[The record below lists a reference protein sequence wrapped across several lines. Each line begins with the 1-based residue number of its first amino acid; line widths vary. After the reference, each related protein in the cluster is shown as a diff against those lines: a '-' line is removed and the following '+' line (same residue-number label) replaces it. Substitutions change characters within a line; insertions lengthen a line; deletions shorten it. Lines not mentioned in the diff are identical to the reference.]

1 MTLFVPV
8 FLLAFLLTII
18 LVVRCAYQLAV
29 RRGIDAR
36 NTALTLAAFLAVYAA
51 ALIGTSLA
59 SQKETLAM
67 GAVKCFDDWCV
78 SVDGAKRSGD
88 QLSVHLAT
96 INHGRRPQVPDSP
109 HAFVVIDGRQIPVS
123 VPHLT
128 DKIEGGS
135 TRPID
140 ININLPAGARIVE
153 FLITEGGGPSNLI
166 INDENSPL
174 HAHSTWAVRK

>member
-1 MTLFVPV
+1 MTPFVPV
-8 FLLAFLLTII
+8 FLLTFLFTII
-18 LVVRCAYQLAV
+18 LVVRCAYQLAM
-29 RRGIDAR
+29 RRRTDAR
-36 NTALTLAAFLAVYAA
+36 NTAIALAVMVGMYTV
-51 ALIGTSLA
+51 ALIGTGFA
-59 SQKETLAM
+59 RQKETIAM

-78 SVDGAKRSGD
+78 RVDGAKRSGD

-96 INHGRRPQVPDSP
+96 INHGRRPQAPDSP

-140 ININLPAGARIVE
+140 INISLPAGARIVE

-166 INDENSPL
+166 INDENSPF